1 MRIKPVGY
9 ICTINEPDSHTAGTA
24 MRPSRVD
31 FDRNA
36 VGSLFGKIVF
46 LPFSQLAFLNCT
58 PNARAEYGQNR
69 RDGCSLENIT
79 FALRYGRLFQ
89 LTVVTSWLHNLC

>member
-9 ICTINEPDSHTAGTA
+9 ICTINEPDLHTAGTA
-24 MRPSRVD
+24 MRPSQVD

-46 LPFSQLAFLNCT
+46 LPFS
-58 PNARAEYGQNR
+58 
-69 RDGCSLENIT
+69 
-79 FALRYGRLFQ
+79 
-89 LTVVTSWLHNLC
+89 